1 MAFAYLPST
10 AGYAIAAR
18 LGSLV
23 GEGLEQALFPVA
35 GLLTLTLTLA
45 GALGHVRS
53 SRLAVEPQAK
63 S

>member
-10 AGYAIAAR
+10 AGYAIAAG
-18 LGSLV
+18 LDSLV
-23 GEGLEQALFPVA
+23 GEGLEQARFPVA
-35 GLLTLTLTLA
+35 GLLTLA
-45 GALGHVRS
+45 GALGLVRS